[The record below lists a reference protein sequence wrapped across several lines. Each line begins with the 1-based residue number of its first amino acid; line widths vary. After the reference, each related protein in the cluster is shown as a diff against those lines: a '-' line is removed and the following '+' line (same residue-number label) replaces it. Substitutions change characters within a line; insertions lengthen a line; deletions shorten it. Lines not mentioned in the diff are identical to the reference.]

1 MKRIKVTS
9 IQQLKELLD
18 NGENEF
24 VVTNGLVRSSKF
36 INHSLKVDGI
46 FILHEIDDSNEDM
59 TWDELEQSD
68 NYINDKI
75 AKGMLYCEIW

>member
-1 MKRIKVTS
+1 MERIKVTS

-18 NGENEF
+18 KGENEF

-46 FILHEIDDSNEDM
+46 FILHEIDDSEENM
-59 TWDELEQSD
+59 TWDELEKSN
-68 NYINDKI
+68 NYLNEKI